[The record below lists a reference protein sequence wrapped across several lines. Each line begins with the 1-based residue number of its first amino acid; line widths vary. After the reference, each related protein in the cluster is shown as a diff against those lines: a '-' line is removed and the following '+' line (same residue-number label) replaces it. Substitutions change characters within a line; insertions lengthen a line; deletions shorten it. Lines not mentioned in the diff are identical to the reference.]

1 MLLCAAGSNPV
12 HRSECY
18 LDYVAVPV
26 GGNFPCHLT
35 RRIAF
40 GCRDYAT
47 GPSIDEKVGAA
58 GEATGCL
65 SPCPLELRGAFGG
78 SQARRRNA
86 QLAVDKD
93 EASRSAQRGP
103 KATPRQI
110 TLVQQGSFAVRT
122 NSCSKSGLKRPP
134 NLQWDESVKR
144 PVAPAWLFPTPRA
157 PSISRASAA
166 RRRRGC

>member
-47 GPSIDEKVGAA
+47 GPSTDEKVGAA
-58 GEATGCL
+58 GEATGDVRLREVAVERDAFLHAL
-65 SPCPLELRGAFGG
+65 SNCAEHSAVLR
-78 SQARRRNA
+78 
-86 QLAVDKD
+86 
-93 EASRSAQRGP
+93 
-103 KATPRQI
+103 
-110 TLVQQGSFAVRT
+110 LVEETR
-122 NSCSKSGLKRPP
+122 
-134 NLQWDESVKR
+134 NLQSIRTKLRALPSEVQKR
-144 PVAPAWLFPTPRA
+144 RH
-157 PSISRASAA
+157 
-166 RRRRGC
+166 GK